1 MQTTC
6 RLFMTLRIFRICIK
20 RENIRMTEEVQKNT
34 GISRRAVVKGAAW
47 SVPVIAAAV
56 ATPLA
61 AASGVVDVGAFSL
74 AGSCG
79 VLGVLGPG
87 FTITAGATQPLPTG
101 TTITITGSGVAN
113 IGVFSITGGT
123 ANVNVLS
130 ATSRQIT
137 LTAPLAAG
145 ATLAVRTTLSI
156 SVAFTLNAAATLP
169 TGFSGTGA
177 KTSGS
182 VNSTLILCSA
192 T

>member
-1 MQTTC
+1 
-6 RLFMTLRIFRICIK
+6 
-20 RENIRMTEEVQKNT
+20 MTEEIQKNK
-34 GISRRAVVKGAAW
+34 GVSRRTVVKGAAW

-61 AASGVVDVGAFSL
+61 AASTVDVGAFSL
-74 AGSCG
+74 DGTCG

-87 FTITAGATQPLPTG
+87 FTIQAGPTTPLPAG
-101 TTITITGSGVAN
+101 TTITITGGGVAN

-130 ATSRQIT
+130 PTSRSIV

-145 ATLAVRTTLSI
+145 ATLAARTTLSI
-156 SVAFTLNAAATLP
+156 SVAFTLNGAATLP
-169 TGFSGTGA
+169 AGYTGTGGKSA
-177 KTSGS
+177 GS
-182 VNSTLILCSA
+182 VSSTLILCSA